1 MKLSELVAKV
11 NGLQRDASQSVGDVE
26 IQSVIDDSRAARP
39 GALFVARAGSKEQ
52 GAAFI
57 EAAVRAGVSALV
69 VAMDDAIPAGVVAY
83 RCVNPSAMLA
93 PLAHAFAGFPS
104 KHLKMLGVTG
114 TNGKTTV
121 AFFVQQLMLAAGK
134 KFGLMG
140 TILID
145 DGKTRAPAELTTP
158 GAAAIAPLL
167 QRMRDNGCNGVAME
181 VSSHALEQG
190 RVAEIDFEVALF
202 TNLSGDHL
210 DYHGN
215 MDSYANAKAKLFEH
229 LRGDAMRL

>member
-26 IQSVIDDSRAARP
+26 IQSVIDDSRVARP

-69 VAMDDAIPAGVVAY
+69 VAMDDAIPPGVVAY

-104 KHLKMLGVTG
+104 KH
-114 TNGKTTV
+114 
-121 AFFVQQLMLAAGK
+121 
-134 KFGLMG
+134 
-140 TILID
+140 
-145 DGKTRAPAELTTP
+145 
-158 GAAAIAPLL
+158 
-167 QRMRDNGCNGVAME
+167 
-181 VSSHALEQG
+181 
-190 RVAEIDFEVALF
+190 
-202 TNLSGDHL
+202 
-210 DYHGN
+210 
-215 MDSYANAKAKLFEH
+215 
-229 LRGDAMRL
+229 